1 MKKISKFLSLL
12 MVMAVLFTLVPVSAL
27 AANDEA
33 AAATTD
39 SDISLVLI
47 TSEAATAASVES
59 EQAVLENAVAPA
71 VVAEQPVTDELIV
84 PADVMP
90 ETPAIP
96 EQLTTSDRDPAV
108 VESAAVDSTT
118 ATYLC
123 LTQNGVIIDVLAAN
137 IGANYAY
144 DTATNE
150 LTLNN
155 FIGEKLDVKT
165 AVVPFKLVLLGTNI
179 LKTDNA
185 FAVKVEGDMN
195 ASGTGT
201 LIAEGQA
208 TPDLMGGGINVVGNL
223 VIDSGTYDISAV
235 GYGNSS
241 SAVGILAGDNAEVM
255 TMGNLTIN
263 GGNIDATAYNSDY
276 AGAFG
281 LFAFGDLVINGGN
294 LNVFTDAPVSYS
306 RGIGAYDNLV
316 VNGGVTTVKSI
327 AENGDAGA
335 LFSYNKININ
345 NGILDL
351 CTHGAIAKALV
362 AEGSIAIS
370 PIYGDVDLNASH
382 LYLEPLSSKDLK
394 KHYANNSSN
403 PKTGVDTT
411 GTDATVAGLALL
423 LLIGLA
429 YLVRTREVNA

>member
-12 MVMAVLFTLVPVSAL
+12 MVMAMLFTLVPISAL

-33 AAATTD
+33 VAAATTD
-39 SDISLVLI
+39 SDIRLVLI

-96 EQLTTSDRDPAV
+96 EQLTTSDHDPAV
-108 VESAAVDSTT
+108 VDSTT

-137 IGANYAY
+137 TGDDYAY

-165 AVVPFKLVLLGTNI
+165 AIVPFKLVLLGTNI

-223 VIDSGTYDISAV
+223 VIDSGTYEVSAV

-263 GGNIDATAYNSDY
+263 GGNIDVTAYNSDY

-335 LFSYNKININ
+335 LFSYNKISIN

-382 LYLEPLSSKDLK
+382 LYLEPLSSKDFK
-394 KHYANNSSN
+394 KHYANSSN
-403 PKTGVDTT
+403 PKTGVDPT
-411 GTDATVAGLALL
+411 GTDAAVAGLALL